1 MPNGAGS
8 PATSQGQAERFPRLI
23 ASDQR
28 MGGAQEAWTLHVPP
42 AMSRPRRLAR
52 GPDMRMHVAKTC
64 GLAAGLAVSLSPV
77 LAQDASQDRAGLDAA
92 AGRAVFR
99 NVLLADPQAFTRRP
113 PLGTRGQAQAAV
125 ASPVSAGDVSMDRE
139 ALDAGAGRVA
149 FRTSL
154 TAPEPPSGGTP
165 GAKRTAPAQADGK
178 RTVRVVLASPYGQ

>member
-1 MPNGAGS
+1 
-8 PATSQGQAERFPRLI
+8 
-23 ASDQR
+23 
-28 MGGAQEAWTLHVPP
+28 
-42 AMSRPRRLAR
+42 
-52 GPDMRMHVAKTC
+52 MRMHVAKTC
-64 GLAAGLAVSLSPV
+64 GLAAGLAVSLSPA
-77 LAQDASQDRAGLDAA
+77 LAQDTSQDRAGLDGA

-154 TAPEPPSGGTP
+154 PPDAPSGGTP